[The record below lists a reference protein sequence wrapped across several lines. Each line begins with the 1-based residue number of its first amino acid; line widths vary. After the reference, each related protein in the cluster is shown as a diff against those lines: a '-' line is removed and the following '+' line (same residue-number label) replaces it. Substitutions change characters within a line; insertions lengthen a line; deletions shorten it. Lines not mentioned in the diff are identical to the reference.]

1 MSTAQKIQGWWDAL
15 IPEPRWV
22 SIMYTLGYGITVA
35 MGIVTLIH
43 PPQTLTG
50 AVGEVS
56 MTTAA
61 ILWLAGGTI
70 GMISGQREWWEGERY
85 ALAMMLVGIIFYAW
99 IITGL
104 HFVGDGSRL
113 TQLGVLGLA
122 GLFLLLRFGF
132 IWRYPFKPRG

>member
-1 MSTAQKIQGWWDAL
+1 MTVTKRIRGWWEAI

-22 SIMYTLGYGITVA
+22 STIYTLGYATTVG
-35 MGIVTLIH
+35 MGLVTLTN

-56 MTTAA
+56 MMLAA
-61 ILWLAGGTI
+61 ILWLAGGLI
-70 GMISGQREWWEGERY
+70 GMIAGQREWWEGERY
-85 ALAMMLVGIIFYAW
+85 ALTMMLVGIIFYAW

-104 HFVGDGSRL
+104 HFIADGSRL

-122 GLFLLLRFGF
+122 GLFLLLRYGF